1 MDNIKK
7 INSNTRLVISKKVTM
22 YGIRSKGVRI
32 IKTDDS
38 GNEVDIWLTSEEIKD
53 IAKEYV

>member
-1 MDNIKK
+1 MNNIKQ
-7 INSNTRLVISKKVTM
+7 ITEDTRLVI
-22 YGIRSKGVRI
+22 IRRSKGVRI

-53 IAKEYV
+53 IAKELF